1 MTPETRSS
9 AAPALDHPDRHLPL
23 PGTRNL
29 RDVGGYPTA
38 DGRRT
43 RWRTLLR
50 TDSLDLLPHG
60 SQAALLELGLQQAID
75 LRWPSEIAR
84 APSVFRDSPHIRYRS
99 IPLLAFEEDDP
110 TPHLGLVGMYRR
122 ILDERGAHLVE
133 VVRAV
138 ISPEGAPVAIGCAA
152 GKDRTGVAIALILA
166 AVGVPRELVVADYA
180 LSAGFFA
187 ADVEDPHLVDWRS
200 GPVEAESPPEY
211 MEEVLR
217 HLDERHDGPRAL
229 LRAGGMSDEELG
241 RLVEVLTEA

>member
-1 MTPETRSS
+1 MSPETRASLP
-9 AAPALDHPDRHLPL
+9 PALDHPDRHLPL

-38 DGRRT
+38 DGRHT

-50 TDSLDLLPHG
+50 TDSLDLLPG
-60 SQAALLELGLQQAID
+60 QSQDALLDLGLRQAID
-75 LRWPSEIAR
+75 LRWPSELAS
-84 APSVFRDSPHIRYRS
+84 APSVFADSPRVRYRS
-99 IPLLAFEEDDP
+99 IPLLAFDEDDP

-138 ISPEGAPVAIGCAA
+138 IGPQGTPVAIGCAA
-152 GKDRTGVAIALILA
+152 GKDRTGVAIAIILSA
-166 AVGVPRELVVADYA
+166 LGVPRELIVADYA

-187 ADVEDPHLVDWRS
+187 GDVEDPHLVDWRS
-200 GPVEAESPPEY
+200 GPVETESPPEY

-217 HLDERHDGPRAL
+217 HLDERHGGALAL
-229 LRAGGMSDEELG
+229 LRAGGMSDEELAH
-241 RLVEVLTEA
+241 LVEVLTEA